1 MQVYMGS
8 INSRPAAIIV
18 NSNLNEIQ
26 FAENQ
31 IEWRIECDFVGRFDR
46 CAGLVVGGIGCRSL
60 TEILADF
67 LRGLCRQFRVG
78 LEGHGGRVEDHLT
91 LAAAGSGRIHQQTV
105 HPAAVGFHVVHRHVA
120 AAIDFTLT
128 AAAIL

>member
-1 MQVYMGS
+1 M
-8 INSRPAAIIV
+8 
-18 NSNLNEIQ
+18 SNLNEVQ

-31 IEWRIECDFVGRFDR
+31 IEWRIECDFIGRFDR
-46 CAGLVVGGIGCRSL
+46 CAGLVVGWIGCRGL
-60 TEILADF
+60 TEILADLF
-67 LRGLCRQFRVG
+67 GGLCRQFGVG

-120 AAIDFTLT
+120 AVDFTLT
-128 AAAIL
+128 TAAALL